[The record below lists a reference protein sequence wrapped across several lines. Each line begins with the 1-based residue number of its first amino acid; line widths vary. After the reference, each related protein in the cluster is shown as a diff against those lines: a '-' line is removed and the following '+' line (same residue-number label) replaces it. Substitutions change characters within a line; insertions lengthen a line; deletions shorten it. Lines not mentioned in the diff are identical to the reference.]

1 MRHTGIDV
9 IGDVQWGTHFC
20 QFYESAQDLVE
31 TLVPYFKEGLAA
43 NEFCMWVTSEPLGV
57 RQAREALKEAV
68 PDLEDY
74 IRSGQIEIIDY
85 KDWYVRSGRFS
96 ADEVLKG
103 WVDKLT
109 DALAKGF
116 EGLRLTGN
124 TFWLERADWEDF
136 RRYEEAVNN
145 VIGRHKMLAMCTY
158 SLQRCGATEILDV
171 VANHEFAL
179 IKRRGRWEIIQS
191 TVQKHIEERLKK
203 SELTHSTILQTAQSG
218 FWLADMGGKLLE
230 VNQAYCRMSGFSQE
244 ELLKMSVC
252 DLEGSETPEDTLK
265 HIQFVRRQGH
275 HQFETLH
282 RRKDGTAYDVEVRTS
297 YLDIEGGR
305 LVVFVWDISDRKKME
320 RDLRESE
327 ERFRTMADGSPDI
340 IWVTDTTG
348 AVRFINRRFHE
359 FFGITQKQVEK
370 TNWQALIHPDDAE
383 AFLGTLNRSIEE
395 RMPFTGGAR
404 VKRFDGQS
412 RWLSSQAEPR
422 FSPEGEFL
430 GYVGRS
436 LDITDRRLAEQVL
449 EKERNFTAA
458 VLDTAGALVIVLDK
472 KGQITRFNRACETM
486 TGYSEA
492 EVLGRVFWEFL
503 VPEADLPGVRQ
514 TWEALQAGD
523 FPNRYE
529 NHWVAKDGSTRLVSW
544 SNTAIVDPGGQ
555 VEFIIGTG
563 IDITE
568 AKKAEAGIKYQ
579 ALLLGQ
585 VHDGIVGAD
594 PDTCITYWN
603 KGAELIYGFTE
614 AEALGRTTGELLRP
628 AYAPGERK
636 KILDDLAHHGMSE
649 ATIRTRHKNGTEVI
663 AEVHSTRIADESGA
677 TLGYVVAYRD
687 VTGRK
692 KADEELHRTREHL
705 ENLLDYANAPII
717 VWDPSFKITR
727 FNHAFERLTG
737 LQAGAVIGRPL
748 DILFPEASRDESL
761 GHIKRTLAG
770 ERWEVVE
777 IPILRTDGAVRTVLW
792 NSANVYDQDETTI
805 TATIAQGQDITERK
819 LAEEELRRHAG
830 ELEKAR
836 AQAENEKLRLEA
848 VMEALPV
855 GVAITDVRGGNI
867 KANSTYD
874 RIWAGPRPGVRSV
887 SDYAAYKARWAD
899 TGQPLAPEDWASAQV
914 VEKGMPVVGQ
924 MIEIER
930 FDGSRAHVI
939 NSASPVRDAAG
950 HVVGSAVAIQD
961 ITELRRSQ
969 DDLRHLNRTLTA
981 LSHSNQALMRA
992 RDEKEFLEE
1001 ACQIIVRDCGH
1012 AMVWIGFAEKD
1023 PQKSVKPVAFAG
1035 FEDGYIETLNI
1046 SWADTER
1053 GRGPTGTAIRTG
1065 KPCACNDML
1074 TDPKFAPWREQAIA
1088 RGYTSSLVLPLLS
1101 ESTPM
1106 GAISIYFRQPGRVS
1120 EDEMDLLSELA
1131 NDIAYGIASIR
1142 LREAHARAEQS
1153 LQQRSLE
1160 LQKLTET
1167 LEQRVAERT
1176 ADLATANEL
1185 LKAEITQRHILT
1197 AAIGQVK
1204 EGMAITD
1211 AAGRIEYFN
1220 PAFKKTNGAGP
1231 ARLLGKSY
1239 YNLLAGKGAE
1249 EGLDKQ
1255 ARKTVEGG
1263 EAWSSHLIRKQK
1275 GGQAGELEIRM
1286 TPIRDPSGKIINYL
1300 VTERDVTQEVRL
1312 QQQLRQAQKME
1323 ALGTLAGGIAHDF
1336 NNILNPIFI
1345 NTELVLMDAP
1355 LDKAARRELEI
1366 VLKAAERGRDLVKQ
1380 IITFSRQK
1388 EKEQTP
1394 LKVGPVIKEALK
1406 FLRSSLPATIDMRQG
1421 IEPESGFILADPSQ
1435 IHQVVMNLCNNAAY
1449 AMQEKGGTL
1458 DVSLKETAVDK
1469 SMALLHPGLKPGPYL
1484 RLTVC
1489 DTGKGMTP
1497 EVMERAFDPF
1507 FTTKKHGE
1515 GSGMGLA
1522 LVHGIVGD
1530 YGGAVTVYS
1539 EVDKGTTFNIFFPRV
1554 ATAELPA
1561 EAEPQEPLRGTE
1573 RILLVDDER
1582 TQAQS
1587 IRNMLKRLGYQVAVR
1602 TDAEQALAAFRKDPD
1617 RFNLVITDQIMPKLT
1632 GVQLATRLL
1641 ELRPGLPVILCTG
1654 FSELV
1659 DSEGAHALGIR
1670 GFLMKPFSMREM
1682 ASAIKKALS

>member
-9 IGDVQWGTHFC
+9 IGDVHWGTHFC
-20 QFYESAQDLVE
+20 QFYENSQDLIE
-31 TLVPYFKEGLAA
+31 TLVPYFREGLTS

-57 RQAREALKEAV
+57 QQAREALKKVV
-68 PDLEDY
+68 PNLEDY

-109 DALAKGF
+109 AALDKGF
-116 EGLRLTGN
+116 EGLRLSGN
-124 TFWLERADWEDF
+124 TFWLEKAVWEDF
-136 RRYEEAVNN
+136 RRYEEAINN
-145 VIGRHKMLAMCTY
+145 VIGGYKMLAMCTY
-158 SLQRCGATEILDV
+158 SLERCGATEILDV

-179 IKRRGRWEIIQS
+179 IKRQGRWEIIQS
-191 TVQKHIEERLKK
+191 AAQKQTVESLRKSALTYSTTLK
-203 SELTHSTILQTAQSG
+203 TAQSG
-218 FWLADMGGKLLE
+218 FWLADMEGKLLE
-230 VNQAYCRMSGFSQE
+230 VNQAYCRMSGYSQG
-244 ELLKMSVC
+244 ELLRMSVC
-252 DLEGSETPEDTLK
+252 DLEGSETAEDTMR

-282 RRKDGTAYDVEVRTS
+282 RRKDGTVYDVEVRTS

-327 ERFRTMADGSPDI
+327 ERFRAMADGSPDL
-340 IWVTDTTG
+340 IWVTDITG
-348 AVRFINRRFHE
+348 TVRFINRRFHE

-370 TNWQALIHPDDAE
+370 TNWQALIHSDDAE
-383 AFLGTLNRSIEE
+383 AFLGALNRSIEG
-395 RMPFTGGAR
+395 RIPFSREAR
-404 VKRFDGQS
+404 VRRFDGQW
-412 RWLSSQAEPR
+412 RWLASHSEPR
-422 FSPEGEFL
+422 FSEGGEFL
-430 GYVGRS
+430 GHVGS
-436 LDITDRRLAEQVL
+436 
-449 EKERNFTAA
+449 
-458 VLDTAGALVIVLDK
+458 
-472 KGQITRFNRACETM
+472 
-486 TGYSEA
+486 S
-492 EVLGRVFWEFL
+492 
-503 VPEADLPGVRQ
+503 
-514 TWEALQAGD
+514 
-523 FPNRYE
+523 
-529 NHWVAKDGSTRLVSW
+529 
-544 SNTAIVDPGGQ
+544 
-555 VEFIIGTG
+555 
-563 IDITE
+563 
-568 AKKAEAGIKYQ
+568 
-579 ALLLGQ
+579 
-585 VHDGIVGAD
+585 
-594 PDTCITYWN
+594 
-603 KGAELIYGFTE
+603 
-614 AEALGRTTGELLRP
+614 
-628 AYAPGERK
+628 
-636 KILDDLAHHGMSE
+636 
-649 ATIRTRHKNGTEVI
+649 
-663 AEVHSTRIADESGA
+663 
-677 TLGYVVAYRD
+677 
-687 VTGRK
+687 
-692 KADEELHRTREHL
+692 
-705 ENLLDYANAPII
+705 
-717 VWDPSFKITR
+717 
-727 FNHAFERLTG
+727 
-737 LQAGAVIGRPL
+737 
-748 DILFPEASRDESL
+748 
-761 GHIKRTLAG
+761 
-770 ERWEVVE
+770 
-777 IPILRTDGAVRTVLW
+777 
-792 NSANVYDQDETTI
+792 
-805 TATIAQGQDITERK
+805 QDITERK
-819 LAEEELRRHAG
+819 QAEEEVEWLASFPMLNPLPVVEVDVAGRVCFSNPAAQNMFPDLLQLGNDHPWLAGWSSLAEAMLRPEGNLPPRDILVGEKWFHQTMYFVQETRRLRIYGDDISRLKHAEEELRRHAA
-830 ELEKAR
+830 ELEKAW

-855 GVAITDVRGGNI
+855 GVAITDVRGGSI

-887 SDYAAYKARWAD
+887 GDYAAYKAWWAD
-899 TGQPLAPEDWASAQV
+899 TGRPLAPEEWASAQV
-914 VEKGMPVVGQ
+914 VEKGVPIVGQ

-930 FDGSRAHVI
+930 FDGSRVHVI

-969 DDLRHLNRTLTA
+969 DDLRRLNRTLTA

-1035 FEDGYIETLNI
+1035 FEDGYIETLNM

-1065 KPCACNDML
+1065 KPCACSDML

-1088 RGYTSSLVLPLLS
+1088 RGYASSLVLPLFS

-1153 LQQRSLE
+1153 LQQRSRE

-1167 LEQRVAERT
+1167 LEQRVADRT
-1176 ADLATANEL
+1176 AELATANEL

-1197 AAIGQVK
+1197 AAVGQVQ
-1204 EGMAITD
+1204 EGMVITD
-1211 AAGRIEYFN
+1211 AGGRIEYLN
-1220 PAFKKTNGAGP
+1220 PAFEKTNRVGR
-1231 ARLLGKSY
+1231 ARLLGKRY
-1239 YNLLAGKGAE
+1239 YDLLVAEGADQSL
-1249 EGLDKQ
+1249 GKQ
-1255 ARKTVEGG
+1255 AQKTVEGG
-1263 EAWSSHLIRKQK
+1263 KAWSAHLVRKQK
-1275 GGQAGELEIRM
+1275 DAQASELDIQI
-1286 TPIRDPSGKIINYL
+1286 TPIRDRSGKIINYL

-1312 QQQLRQAQKME
+1312 QQHLRQAQKME

-1355 LDKAARRELEI
+1355 LDQAARRELET

-1388 EKEQTP
+1388 EKERTP
-1394 LKVGPVIKEALK
+1394 LKVGPVVKEALK
-1406 FLRSSLPATIDMRQG
+1406 FLRSSLPATIEMRQR

-1435 IHQVVMNLCNNAAY
+1435 IHQVIMNLCNNAAY

-1458 DVSLKETAVDK
+1458 DVSLNETAVDK

-1554 ATAELPA
+1554 ATAEFPA
-1561 EAEPQEPLRGTE
+1561 EAEQQEPLRGTE

-1602 TDAEQALAAFRKDPD
+1602 TDSEQALAAFRKDPD
-1617 RFNLVITDQIMPKLT
+1617 RFDLVITDQIMPKLT

-1641 ELRPGLPVILCTG
+1641 KLRPGLPVILCTG
-1654 FSELV
+1654 FSEQV
-1659 DSEGAHALGIR
+1659 DSEGARALGIR
-1670 GFLMKPFSMREM
+1670 GFLMKPFSIREM
-1682 ASAIKKALS
+1682 AGAIKRALS